1 MNNPRRPA
9 LVRMQ
14 AVEPSA
20 AIPRGYWLRTGSRLH
35 SCTPHV
41 LASTTARGHLP
52 QHFIR
57 YQRLAR
63 DQVAGAWQVFQ
74 TQAQRIV
81 QLIGARDAS
90 DGARIDAHH
99 TPEVAQSRSIARV
112 MLH

>member
-1 MNNPRRPA
+1 MR
-9 LVRMQ
+9 V
-14 AVEPSA
+14 VEPSA

-35 SCTPHV
+35 TRTARA
-41 LASTTARGHLP
+41 LASTTARGHLS

-81 QLIGARDAS
+81 QSIRARDAS
-90 DGARIDAHH
+90 DGARIDAHQA
-99 TPEVAQSRSIARV
+99 PEVAQSRSIARV